1 MKPSAFAY
9 ARPRALAEAFALLEA
24 HGENAKLLAG
34 GQSLLASLNMRL
46 AAPEI
51 LVDIGAIPGLEGIAV
66 KGKTLVIGARTTHRA
81 IERSDVVARHAPLL
95 AKAAPHIAHIAIR
108 NAGTLGGSLAMADP
122 AAEWPACC
130 VALEAAIVVASTK
143 GERRIAARE
152 FFKDLYTT
160 ALGPGELITAV
171 EIPCAQPDERQAFLE
186 LVRRRGDYAIV
197 GLAARARIKG
207 KTLSGVQLVF
217 LGVGV
222 TPVPAK
228 AAMAALEGKA
238 ADAAALGAAQGALDE
253 DLAPGADLRDLYTS
267 AEAKRH
273 MARVLVARAVAAL
286 LG

>member
-9 ARPRALAEAFALLEA
+9 ARPRALEEAFALLEK

-51 LVDIGAIPGLEGIAV
+51 LVDIGAIPGLDGIAL
-66 KGKTLVIGARTTHRA
+66 KGKALVIGARATHRA
-81 IERSDVVARHAPLL
+81 IERSALVLKHAPLL
-95 AKAAPHIAHIAIR
+95 AQAAPHIAHVAIR

-130 VALEAAIVVASTK
+130 VALQATISVASRT
-143 GERRIAARE
+143 GARRIPAAE

-160 ALGPGELITAV
+160 ALGAGELITAV
-171 EIPCAQPDERQAFLE
+171 EFPCAEKDERHAFLE

-197 GLAARARIKG
+197 GLAARAHAKG
-207 KTLSGVQLVF
+207 STLSGVRLVY

-222 TPVPAK
+222 TPVLAEG
-228 AAMAALEGKA
+228 AMAALEGST
-238 ADAAALGAAQGALDE
+238 ADEAALRAAQTALDR
-253 DLAPGADLRDLYTS
+253 DLAPGADLYTS

-273 MARVLVARAVAAL
+273 MARVLAARAVAAL

>member
-9 ARPRALAEAFALLEA
+9 ARPRALEEAFALLEK

-34 GQSLLASLNMRL
+34 GQSLLATLNMRL

-51 LVDIGAIPGLEGIAV
+51 LVDIGAIPGLDGISV
-66 KGKTLVIGARTTHRA
+66 KGKALVIGGRVTHRA
-81 IERSDVVARHAPLL
+81 IERSALVAKHAPLL
-95 AKAAPHIAHIAIR
+95 AQAAPHIAHVAIR

-130 VALEAAIVVASTK
+130 VALEATIVAASKK
-143 GERRIAARE
+143 GERRIPAAE
-152 FFKDLYTT
+152 FFQDLYST
-160 ALGPGELITAV
+160 ALGAGELITAV
-171 EIPCAQPDERQAFLE
+171 EIPCAAQDERHAFLE

-197 GLAARARIKG
+197 GLAARARVKG
-207 KTLSGVQLVF
+207 KSLSGLRLVY

-222 TPVPAK
+222 TPVLAGG
-228 AAMAALEGKA
+228 AMAALEGSTA
-238 ADAAALGAAQGALDE
+238 DDAALRAAQAALDR
-253 DLAPGADLRDLYTS
+253 DLSPGADLYTS

-273 MARVLVARAVAAL
+273 MARVLAARAVAAL

>member
-9 ARPRALAEAFALLEA
+9 ARPRALEEAFALLDK

-34 GQSLLASLNMRL
+34 GQSLLATLNMRL
-46 AAPEI
+46 AAPELLI
-51 LVDIGAIPGLEGIAV
+51 DIGALPGLDGIAL

-81 IERSDVVARHAPLL
+81 IERSDVVAKHAPLL
-95 AKAAPHIAHIAIR
+95 AQAAPHIAHVAIR

-130 VALEAAIVVASTK
+130 IALQATIVVASK
-143 GERRIAARE
+143 QGERRIAAAE

-160 ALGPGELITAV
+160 ALGAGELITAV
-171 EIPCAQPDERQAFLE
+171 EFPCAEQDERHAFLE

-197 GLAARARIKG
+197 GLAARARVKG
-207 KTLSGVQLVF
+207 KALAGVQLVF

-222 TPVPAK
+222 TPVQAK
-228 AAMAALEGKA
+228 GAMAALEGKTA
-238 ADAAALGAAQGALDE
+238 DDAALRAAQTALD
-253 DLAPGADLRDLYTS
+253 ADLSPNADIYTS

-273 MARVLVARAVAAL
+273 LARVLVARAVAAL
-286 LG
+286 AG